1 MKFAKDNKRQQMFAL
16 GIWRTAKQK
25 HVSFG
30 FFSRPSALLHSK
42 ESEAN
47 DKNAYEEDITDEDAV
62 ASI

>member
-1 MKFAKDNKRQQMFAL
+1 MENSEADTCK
-16 GIWRTAKQK
+16 
-25 HVSFG
+25 FG
-30 FFSRPSALLHSK
+30 FFSRPFALLHSK